1 MITYG
6 MSMQSFL
13 LTHFRPGNFEQDSQ
27 LGRVSPNGLLPETHF
42 KILSKENKL
51 LGVKVLQKIKIR
63 VINKIFD
70 HFHIIFPFF
79 GILSYNDSGNDK
91 VVKLGLLVER

>member
-1 MITYG
+1 MAIPLAGEPKIIKFVASFPSLAIPYISCKKKMITYG

-42 KILSKENKL
+42 
-51 LGVKVLQKIKIR
+51 
-63 VINKIFD
+63 
-70 HFHIIFPFF
+70 
-79 GILSYNDSGNDK
+79 
-91 VVKLGLLVER
+91 